1 MTPPTKRLVPV
12 FLFLF
17 LLSAPVGCR
26 PEPYDPAG
34 EGVPVGAEPPP
45 SSNEAAGQETK
56 DAPSRLAV
64 LWTSGDREVALKVA
78 FMYTLNAKSRGWFDE
93 VTLIVWGPSS
103 RLLSEDPE
111 LQAEVQAM
119 AEAGV
124 EVVACKACA
133 DSYGVS
139 EALESLGMEVRYMGG
154 PLTEMLQG
162 DWEVIT
168 F

>member
-1 MTPPTKRLVPV
+1 MDSCFPRRPSVLRFLVLPV
-12 FLFLF
+12 
-17 LLSAPVGCR
+17 LLASSLGAVPAPHSQTIQEPAVSAQ
-26 PEPYDPAG
+26 
-34 EGVPVGAEPPP
+34 
-45 SSNEAAGQETK
+45 QE
-56 DAPSRLAV
+56 PSRLAV
-64 LWTSGDREVALKVA
+64 VWTSGDREVALKVA

-103 RLLSEDPE
+103 NLLAQDQE
-111 LQAEVQAM
+111 LQEYVQRM
-119 AEAGV
+119 AEEGV
-124 EVVACKACA
+124 TVVACQACA

-139 EALESLGMEVRYMGG
+139 EDLRALGIDVKYMGV